1 VAAMTWES
9 FLDAYPRSHLV
20 VAWLHRRHRTGPA
33 RWARLNLLKRMAT
46 SLEPR
51 GDWACT
57 DANAEEIYI
66 SYENAGDAVEL
77 CTLVRARPLVSSL
90 QWRSQ
95 AAFRFDSGAQR
106 LIMDAL
112 KG

>member
-1 VAAMTWES
+1 MRWDS

-20 VAWLHRRHRTGPA
+20 VAWLHGRHRTGTA

-57 DANAEEIYI
+57 DANAKEIYI
-66 SYENAGDAVEL
+66 SYENAGDAAQL
-77 CTLVRARPLVSSL
+77 CTLVHAQPLGDSL
-90 QWRSQ
+90 KWLSQ
-95 AAFRFDSGAQR
+95 AAFRFDSEAQR
-106 LIMDAL
+106 LILDAL